1 MQTLSDIPSNF
12 LIGDDGN
19 VYEGRGFIY
28 QGEIVSKNFF
38 DAYHESI
45 IVAFI
50 GNFSSQQPSEEQL
63 ASFNNFL
70 TKSVG
75 ENKIMS
81 NYELFSQNQLIDWS
95 SDAFEKVLISN
106 PNFIPSELNLVETWI

>member
-19 VYEGRGFIY
+19 VYEGRGFTY

-38 DAYHESI
+38 DAYRESI

-50 GNFSSQQPSEEQL
+50 GNFSSQQPSEEQF
-63 ASFNNFL
+63 ASFNSFL
-70 TKSVG
+70 TKSAA

-81 NYELFSQNQLIDWS
+81 NFALFSQNQLTDWT
-95 SDAFEKVLISN
+95 SDEFDQALIPN
-106 PNFIPSELNLVETWI
+106 PKFIPSELNLV